1 MSLPL
6 LPIPEAYWVIPGR
19 FLAGE
24 YPAHPHPE
32 QTRRRI
38 DVFVQEG
45 FDCFIDLT
53 TPGELEPYMPVLAEE
68 AGYFGRQ
75 VEYRRFSIGDFGLP
89 SEETMKSILDTIDAA
104 LEAGKKIYVHCWGGV
119 GRTGTVV
126 GCYLVRHGMNG
137 QQALI
142 QLSQWW
148 QKVPKS
154 RVHTRSPETD
164 RQAEFVRNWQ
174 G

>member
-1 MSLPL
+1 
-6 LPIPEAYWVIPGR
+6 
-19 FLAGE
+19 
-24 YPAHPHPE
+24 
-32 QTRRRI
+32 
-38 DVFVQEG
+38 
-45 FDCFIDLT
+45 
-53 TPGELEPYMPVLAEE
+53 LAEE